1 MTLGKP
7 TAMSG
12 ALRPAPKPTAA
23 NCTRN
28 YPCFSPVGYA
38 IDTVIPIVNVHQAD
52 YWGPNA
58 SAQFGWFFVY
68 ASWAGI
74 VLGWALATL
83 TVAGYT
89 NLVRNT
95 DAL

>member
-1 MTLGKP
+1 
-7 TAMSG
+7 
-12 ALRPAPKPTAA
+12 
-23 NCTRN
+23 
-28 YPCFSPVGYA
+28 
-38 IDTVIPIVNVHQAD
+38 VHQAD

-58 SAQFGWFFVY
+58 SAQFGWFFVC